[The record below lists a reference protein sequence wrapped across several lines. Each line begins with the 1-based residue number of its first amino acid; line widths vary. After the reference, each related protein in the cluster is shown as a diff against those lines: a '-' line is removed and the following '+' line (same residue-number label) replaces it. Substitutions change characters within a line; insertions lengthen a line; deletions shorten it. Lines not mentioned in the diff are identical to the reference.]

1 MWEEEARAVAA
12 ACPPELGV
20 VAADWAGGFWG
31 VEMDTPFVTPD
42 GRGAIIVMLGSDD
55 EDNVLVQYGDYGRG
69 QYSDDSVEL
78 PLLDTDT
85 AGIVAWL
92 AAEHARFEAGGIL
105 PEPFAS
111 GMLDIYADA
120 VGD

>member
-1 MWEEEARAVAA
+1 MHEEEARAIETAA
-12 ACPPELGV
+12 PAELGV

-55 EDNVLVQYGDYGRG
+55 DGNVLVEYGDYDRG
-69 QYSDDSVEL
+69 QYSDDSLEP
-78 PLLDTDT
+78 PLKDTDT

-92 AAEHARFEAGGIL
+92 SAEYDRFSNGGIL

-111 GMLDIYADA
+111 GMLSIYDDIL
-120 VGD
+120 GI